1 MLPRAWK
8 GLNKYINKWAL
19 REIFNWYL
27 IKNIT
32 DQVDWGEFYL
42 QWESPNRHFAHWQL
56 FWMIAIML
64 RFFAKI
70 FIPSNH
76 SNWCCCCC
84 YADGL
89 AATSSLTQEEKEN
102 SFFLLHSH
110 THTHTL
116 TWTHTLPHTHS
127 LFHLSTFTRT
137 SSLLIFSFL
146 PKNNFLFDNFF
157 SVCRDFC
164 PSEGRPLEVASAQ
177 DFLLHED

>member
-1 MLPRAWK
+1 
-8 GLNKYINKWAL
+8 
-19 REIFNWYL
+19 
-27 IKNIT
+27 
-32 DQVDWGEFYL
+32 
-42 QWESPNRHFAHWQL
+42 
-56 FWMIAIML
+56 MIAIML

-76 SNWCCCCC
+76 SNWCRCCCF

-116 TWTHTLPHTHS
+116 TWTHTHPHTHS

-164 PSEGRPLEVASAQ
+164 PSEGRPLEGASAQ
-177 DFLLHED
+177 DFCYMRTKYFIAVTRLLMYFEPQHSNKVHLKGTDCARFKVSFR